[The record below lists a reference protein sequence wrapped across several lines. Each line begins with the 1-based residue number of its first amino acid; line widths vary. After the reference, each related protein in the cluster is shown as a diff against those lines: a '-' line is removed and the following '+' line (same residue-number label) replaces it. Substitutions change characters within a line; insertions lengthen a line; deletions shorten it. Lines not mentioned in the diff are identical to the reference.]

1 MNSKNLVLDVWE
13 RPKWY
18 RWILLSLQHVFAMF
32 GATVLVPIL
41 TGLDIGVALIGSG
54 VGTLIYIAI
63 TKGKAPMY
71 LGSSF
76 AYISAIGAA
85 KGAGGEFDAAF
96 TGIILVGVIY
106 VIVAVIIRF
115 FGVKWLKWLL
125 PSVIVG
131 PMIMVIGLSLAPVAV
146 GQITTI
152 KVNGIDT
159 ATDWRYY
166 VVALVT
172 FLTIVIVAVKA
183 KGFLKII
190 PFLIGI
196 VAGYLMSL
204 AVGLVDF
211 EIFKDITFFSIP
223 KFQFVFQYKP
233 NFSAAVIFAPLA
245 FVTIMEHI
253 GDHQV
258 LGSIMERDLLEEP
271 GLAKTLAGDGVAT
284 LFAGL
289 IGAPANTSY
298 GENTGVVAMTKVGSV
313 WVTGGAA
320 VVAILLAFISPIN
333 LFIRSIPAPVLGAM
347 SLVLF
352 GMIAAN
358 GLKVIVQDKVD
369 LTDMRNIII
378 ISTMLVV
385 GLGGLV
391 IAFTDVIKIETMAIA
406 AVIGILLNLFF
417 KLLDL
422 MTVNNFRKLFRLP
435 VKEEASEDIEEV
447 EE

>member
-1 MNSKNLVLDVWE
+1 
-13 RPKWY
+13 
-18 RWILLSLQHVFAMF
+18 
-32 GATVLVPIL
+32 
-41 TGLDIGVALIGSG
+41 
-54 VGTLIYIAI
+54 
-63 TKGKAPMY
+63 
-71 LGSSF
+71 
-76 AYISAIGAA
+76 
-85 KGAGGEFDAAF
+85 
-96 TGIILVGVIY
+96 
-106 VIVAVIIRF
+106 
-115 FGVKWLKWLL
+115 
-125 PSVIVG
+125 
-131 PMIMVIGLSLAPVAV
+131 
-146 GQITTI
+146 
-152 KVNGIDT
+152 
-159 ATDWRYY
+159 
-166 VVALVT
+166 
-172 FLTIVIVAVKA
+172 
-183 KGFLKII
+183 
-190 PFLIGI
+190 
-196 VAGYLMSL
+196 
-204 AVGLVDF
+204 
-211 EIFKDITFFSIP
+211 
-223 KFQFVFQYKP
+223 
-233 NFSAAVIFAPLA
+233 
-245 FVTIMEHI
+245 
-253 GDHQV
+253 
-258 LGSIMERDLLEEP
+258 MERDLLENP

-284 LFAGL
+284 LFGGL

>member
-1 MNSKNLVLDVWE
+1 
-13 RPKWY
+13 
-18 RWILLSLQHVFAMF
+18 
-32 GATVLVPIL
+32 
-41 TGLDIGVALIGSG
+41 
-54 VGTLIYIAI
+54 
-63 TKGKAPMY
+63 MY

-131 PMIMVIGLSLAPVAV
+131 PMIIVIGLSLAPVAV

-258 LGSIMERDLLEEP
+258 LGSIMERDLLEDP

-369 LTDMRNIII
+369 LTD
-378 ISTMLVV
+378 
-385 GLGGLV
+385 
-391 IAFTDVIKIETMAIA
+391 
-406 AVIGILLNLFF
+406 
-417 KLLDL
+417 
-422 MTVNNFRKLFRLP
+422 
-435 VKEEASEDIEEV
+435 
-447 EE
+447 